1 MARAQLQETLES
13 FCPNVYFQPPSN
25 ITMVYPCIVYRRNAR
40 WEAWADNLPGLHM
53 MQYEVT
59 IIDRDPDSSIPGLV
73 AALQLCRF
81 NRHFSADDL
90 NHDVYNLYWKGT

>member
-13 FCPNVYFQPPSN
+13 YCPNVYFQPPAN

-40 WEAWADNLPGLHM
+40 WEAWSDNFLGLHM
-53 MQYEVT
+53 MRYEVT
-59 IIDRDPDSSIPGLV
+59 IIDRDPDSPIPGLV
-73 AALQLCRF
+73 AALQYCRF
-81 NRHFSADDL
+81 DRHFTADDL